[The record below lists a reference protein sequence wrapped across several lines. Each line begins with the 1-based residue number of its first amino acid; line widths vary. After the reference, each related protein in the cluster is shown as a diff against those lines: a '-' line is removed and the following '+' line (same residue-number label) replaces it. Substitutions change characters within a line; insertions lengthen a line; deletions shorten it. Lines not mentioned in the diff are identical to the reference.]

1 MEQISL
7 SGKLNSNTEK
17 LIFGAAELKL
27 VEVSEVERCLLF
39 LRKPTSALHYEEGFF
54 KSAYGKGFEDA
65 ITVIDEALGFECSP
79 GRQNSKTSSVEPD
92 YAFRRIRQ
100 LSKIF
105 AKILT
110 CRFKKGLSLEQ
121 LSEVLSQYT
130 DSDIDLLVRC
140 AYCLKGSNNGL
151 AAHFLRRALQL
162 KTLKTI
168 VMIRNQRTWDA
179 FHDWMS
185 WFQDTFEESR
195 PVLKIRKCLLEA
207 IDKRTGLTSLTSFE
221 TERQFENLKRQFEN
235 LIKEALKD
243 FVESVSKD
251 SCFETSELSQA
262 LVGSETEV
270 VSTSQALSFK
280 RLKDRI
286 DSTEFTIGLTNLS
299 YKVFSVIQDRL
310 ETQGL
315 LEYISRQI
323 AEVIWEAIQERLKDN
338 SHQSCEAKD
347 SVAVMTNFSELVWV
361 LRLNFDEAQALEKP
375 LNDLVDILFKEG

>member
-7 SGKLNSNTEK
+7 SCGLNSNPEK
-17 LIFGAAELKL
+17 SIFGAAELKL
-27 VEVSEVERCLLF
+27 VEVSEVKRCLLS
-39 LRKPTSALHYEEGFF
+39 LRKPTSALDYKEGFF
-54 KSAYGKGFEDA
+54 KSAYGEGFEDA
-65 ITVIDEALGFECSP
+65 ITVIDEALGCECSP

-92 YAFRRIRQ
+92 CVFRRIRQ

-110 CRFKKGLSLEQ
+110 RRFKKGLSLEQ

-130 DSDIDLLVRC
+130 ESDIDLLVRC

-179 FHDWMS
+179 FHDWIS
-185 WFQDTFEESR
+185 WFHDTFEESN
-195 PVLKIRKCLLEA
+195 PVLKIRERLLEA
-207 IDKRTGLTSLTSFE
+207 IDKRTGLTSSKSFE
-221 TERQFENLKRQFEN
+221 TERQFEN

-251 SCFETSELSQA
+251 SRFETSELSQT
-262 LVGSETEV
+262 LGGSKTEV
-270 VSTSQALSFK
+270 VSTSQALSLK
-280 RLKDRI
+280 RFIDRI
-286 DSTEFTIGLTNLS
+286 NSTEFTIGLTNLS
-299 YKVFSVIQDRL
+299 CKVFSVTQDRSVK
-310 ETQGL
+310 ESL
-315 LEYISRQI
+315 LKAISRQI
-323 AEVIWEAIQERLKDN
+323 AKVIWEAIQERLKKYN
-338 SHQSCEAKD
+338 SHQSWEAKD

-361 LRLNFDEAQALEKP
+361 LRLNFDEARDHFEKP
-375 LNDLVDILFKEG
+375 LNDLVDILFREG

>member
-7 SGKLNSNTEK
+7 SEALNRNTEK
-17 LIFGAAELKL
+17 SIFGAAELKL
-27 VEVSEVERCLLF
+27 VEVSEVERCLSF

-79 GRQNSKTSSVEPD
+79 GRQNSKNSSVEPD

-110 CRFKKGLSLEQ
+110 HRFKKGLSLEQ
-121 LSEVLSQYT
+121 LSGVLSEYT

-140 AYCLKGSNNGL
+140 AYCLKGSNKGL

-179 FHDWMS
+179 FHDWIS
-185 WFQDTFEESR
+185 WFHDTFEESN
-195 PVLKIRKCLLEA
+195 PVLKIRECLLKT
-207 IDKRTGLTSLTSFE
+207 IDKRTGLSSLTSFE
-221 TERQFENLKRQFEN
+221 TERQFEN

-243 FVESVSKD
+243 FVESASED
-251 SCFETSELSQA
+251 SFFETSELSQT
-262 LVGSETEV
+262 LGGSETEV
-270 VSTSQALSFK
+270 VSTSPALSFE
-280 RLKDRI
+280 RFIDRI
-286 DSTEFTIGLTNLS
+286 NSTEFTIGLTNLS
-299 YKVFSVIQDRL
+299 YKVFSVIQDRSL
-310 ETQGL
+310 TQGFL
-315 LEYISRQI
+315 KVISRRI
-323 AEVIWEAIQERLKDN
+323 AEVIWEAIQERLKCN

-361 LRLNFDEAQALEKP
+361 LRLNFDEARDHFEKP
-375 LNDLVDILFKEG
+375 LNDLVDILFREG

>member
-7 SGKLNSNTEK
+7 SEELNSNTEK
-17 LIFGAAELKL
+17 SIFGASELKL

-39 LRKPTSALHYEEGFF
+39 LRKPTSALYYEEGFF
-54 KSAYGKGFEDA
+54 KSAHGKGFEDA

-110 CRFKKGLSLEQ
+110 FRFKKGLSLEQ

-185 WFQDTFEESR
+185 WFQDTFEESNA
-195 PVLKIRKCLLEA
+195 VLKIRERLLET
-207 IDKRTGLTSLTSFE
+207 IDKRSGLPSSTSFE
-221 TERQFENLKRQFEN
+221 TERQFEK
-235 LIKEALKD
+235 LIKEALKE
-243 FVESVSKD
+243 FVESASKD
-251 SCFETSELSQA
+251 SCFETSELSQT
-262 LVGSETEV
+262 LGGSKTEV
-270 VSTSQALSFK
+270 VSTSQALSLK
-280 RLKDRI
+280 RFKDRI
-286 DSTEFTIGLTNLS
+286 NSSEFAIGLTNLS
-299 YKVFSVIQDRL
+299 SKVSSVIHGSV
-310 ETQGL
+310 TPGL
-315 LEYISRQI
+315 LKVISRQI

-338 SHQSCEAKD
+338 SHQSWEAKD
-347 SVAVMTNFSELVWV
+347 SVAVMTNFSELGWV
-361 LRLNFDEAQALEKP
+361 LRLNFDEARAHFEEP
-375 LNDLVDILFKEG
+375 LNDLVDILFREVRNS

>member
-7 SGKLNSNTEK
+7 SGGLNSNTEK

-27 VEVSEVERCLLF
+27 VEVSAVERCLLS

-65 ITVIDEALGFECSP
+65 ITVIDEELGFECSP
-79 GRQNSKTSSVEPD
+79 GRQNSKTSSVKPD
-92 YAFRRIRQ
+92 DAFRRIRQ

-110 CRFKKGLSLEQ
+110 RRFKKGLSLEQ

-185 WFQDTFEESR
+185 WFQDTFEESD
-195 PVLKIRKCLLEA
+195 PVLKIRERLLET
-207 IDKRTGLTSLTSFE
+207 IDKRSGLSSLTSLE
-221 TERQFENLKRQFEN
+221 IERQFEN
-235 LIKEALKD
+235 LIKGALKD
-243 FVESVSKD
+243 FVESASKD
-251 SCFETSELSQA
+251 SCFETFELSQT
-262 LVGSETEV
+262 LGGSETEV

-280 RLKDRI
+280 RFEDRI
-286 DSTEFTIGLTNLS
+286 NSTEFAIGLTNLY
-299 YKVFSVIQDRL
+299 YKVSSVIQGRSL
-310 ETQGL
+310 TQGFL
-315 LEYISRQI
+315 KVISHQI
-323 AEVIWEAIQERLKDN
+323 AEVIWEAIQERLKYN
-338 SHQSCEAKD
+338 SHQSWEAKD
-347 SVAVMTNFSELVWV
+347 SVAVMTNFSDLVWV
-361 LRLNFDEAQALEKP
+361 LRLNFDEAQAHFEEP
-375 LNDLVDILFKEG
+375 LNDLVDILFREG

>member
-1 MEQISL
+1 MVQISL
-7 SGKLNSNTEK
+7 SGELNSNTEK
-17 LIFGAAELKL
+17 SIFGAAELKL

-39 LRKPTSALHYEEGFF
+39 LRKPTSALYYEEGFF
-54 KSAYGKGFEDA
+54 KSAHGKGFEDA

-110 CRFKKGLSLEQ
+110 FRFKKGLSLEQ

-185 WFQDTFEESR
+185 WFQDTFEESNA
-195 PVLKIRKCLLEA
+195 VLKIRERLLEA
-207 IDKRTGLTSLTSFE
+207 IDKRTGLTSSTSFE
-221 TERQFENLKRQFEN
+221 TERQFEN

-270 VSTSQALSFK
+270 VSTSQALSLERF
-280 RLKDRI
+280 KDRI
-286 DSTEFTIGLTNLS
+286 DSTEFTIGLTNLY
-299 YKVFSVIQDRL
+299 YKISSVIQDRSL
-310 ETQGL
+310 TQGL
-315 LEYISRQI
+315 LKAISRHI
-323 AEVIWEAIQERLKDN
+323 AEVIWEAIQERLKKYN

-361 LRLNFDEAQALEKP
+361 LRLNFDEARAHFEEP
-375 LNDLVDILFKEG
+375 LNDLVDILFREVRNS

>member
-7 SGKLNSNTEK
+7 SAGLNSNTEK
-17 LIFGAAELKL
+17 SIFGVAELKL
-27 VEVSEVERCLLF
+27 VEVSEVERCLLS

-54 KSAYGKGFEDA
+54 KSAYGEGFQDA

-110 CRFKKGLSLEQ
+110 RRFKKGLSLEQ
-121 LSEVLSQYT
+121 LSELLSQYT

-168 VMIRNQRTWDA
+168 VMIQNQRTWDA

-185 WFQDTFEESR
+185 WFHDTFEESN
-195 PVLKIRKCLLEA
+195 PVLKIRERLLET
-207 IDKRTGLTSLTSFE
+207 IDKRLGLSSLTSLDIE
-221 TERQFENLKRQFEN
+221 RQFEN
-235 LIKEALKD
+235 LIKEALKE
-243 FVESVSKD
+243 FVESAPKD
-251 SCFETSELSQA
+251 SRFETSELSQT
-262 LVGSETEV
+262 LGGSETEV
-270 VSTSQALSFK
+270 VSTSQASSILK
-280 RLKDRI
+280 RFKDRI
-286 DSTEFTIGLTNLS
+286 NSTDFSIGLTNLY
-299 YKVFSVIQDRL
+299 YKVSSVIQDRSV
-310 ETQGL
+310 TPGL
-315 LEYISRQI
+315 LKVISRQI
-323 AEVIWEAIQERLKDN
+323 AEVIWEATQERLKYN

-361 LRLNFDEAQALEKP
+361 LRLNFDEARDHFEEP
-375 LNDLVDILFKEG
+375 LNDLVDILFREG

>member
-7 SGKLNSNTEK
+7 SARLNSITEK

-54 KSAYGKGFEDA
+54 KCAYGEGFQDA

-110 CRFKKGLSLEQ
+110 RRFKKGLSLEQ
-121 LSEVLSQYT
+121 LSEVLSRYT

-140 AYCLKGSNNGL
+140 AYCLKDSNNGL

-185 WFQDTFEESR
+185 WFHDTFEESN
-195 PVLKIRKCLLEA
+195 PVLKIRERLLEA

-221 TERQFENLKRQFEN
+221 TERQFEN

-251 SCFETSELSQA
+251 SCFETSELSQT
-262 LVGSETEV
+262 LGCSETEV
-270 VSTSQALSFK
+270 VGTSQALSILQSFE
-280 RLKDRI
+280 DRI
-286 DSTEFTIGLTNLS
+286 NSTEFTIGLGNLY
-299 YKVFSVIQDRL
+299 YKVSSVIQDRSL
-310 ETQGL
+310 TQGFL
-315 LEYISRQI
+315 KVISHQI

-347 SVAVMTNFSELVWV
+347 SVAVMTNFSDLVWV
-361 LRLNFDEAQALEKP
+361 LRLNFDEAQAHFEEP
-375 LNDLVDILFKEG
+375 LNDLVDILFREG